1 VTNALLVA
9 EARGRLSEAHA
20 ARLLALLAQLPV
32 NIDQSPADTV
42 AVHACARRH
51 NLSAYQ
57 ASYLVLAQQR
67 ALPSPPQTAC
77 SPRRRASLVSKSWVL
92 GKRGVCRAWRVDD
105 FTTHVI

>member
-20 ARLLALLAQLPV
+20 ARRLALLAQLPV

-67 ALPSPPQTAC
+67 ALPLATAD
-77 SPRRRASLVSKSWVL
+77 SLLAEASRVA
-92 GKRGVCRAWRVDD
+92 GVQVVGAG
-105 FTTHVI
+105 